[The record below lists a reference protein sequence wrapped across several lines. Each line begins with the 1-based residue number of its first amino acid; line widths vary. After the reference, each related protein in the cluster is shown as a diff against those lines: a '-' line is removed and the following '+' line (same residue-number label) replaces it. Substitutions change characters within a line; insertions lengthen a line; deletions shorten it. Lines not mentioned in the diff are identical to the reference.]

1 MSNALEAMAKAKW
14 EAAALRI
21 FGHGVSDGNGS
32 WAALGQHGRDGLA
45 ADMRPVLL
53 ALSEVELSDEQ
64 MESVADAYADARAS
78 SIERQMEFRM
88 KQGLPDLE
96 KYGVAPAEWL
106 PAVLS
111 AICRSIA
118 EEGK

>member
-21 FGHGVSDGNGS
+21 FGHGVSDGNGL
-32 WAALGQHGRDGLA
+32 WAALGKHARDGLA

-53 ALSEVELSDEQ
+53 ALSEVELSGHLDWIAADEDQ
-64 MESVADAYADARAS
+64 AKRCTE
-78 SIERQMEFRM
+78 E
-88 KQGLPDLE
+88 
-96 KYGVAPAEWL
+96 
-106 PAVLS
+106 LS